1 MGYQGYP
8 SLEEY
13 DRANTLK
20 GQDRAT
26 FGLAVT
32 AVFFIIIVAFFM
44 CYVVSSLN
52 SLYSKVT
59 SSEKV
64 DETPSTTPA
73 AASYTKPKASSD
85 PVMVSAEDN
94 AEESSLATPNRA
106 SLGVRGPMASRDD
119 PRTSALRWVETQVEA
134 AHGAAT
140 AVWREERGRTTPKR
154 RPSYLLP
161 SPLTD

>member
-13 DRANTLK
+13 DRANTLA

-32 AVFFIIIVAFFM
+32 AVFFIIIVAVFM

-59 SSEKV
+59 S
-64 DETPSTTPA
+64 
-73 AASYTKPKASSD
+73 
-85 PVMVSAEDN
+85 
-94 AEESSLATPNRA
+94 
-106 SLGVRGPMASRDD
+106 
-119 PRTSALRWVETQVEA
+119 
-134 AHGAAT
+134 
-140 AVWREERGRTTPKR
+140 
-154 RPSYLLP
+154 
-161 SPLTD
+161 

>member
-13 DRANTLK
+13 DTSSTLTNQAK
-20 GQDRAT
+20 AT

-32 AVFFIIIVAFFM
+32 AVVFIIIVAVFM

-64 DETPSTTPA
+64 DESSSTIPA
-73 AASYTKPKASSD
+73 TASYTKPKASSD
-85 PVMVSAEDN
+85 PVTVSAEDN
-94 AEESSLATPNRA
+94 AEGSSIESSK
-106 SLGVRGPMASRDD
+106 
-119 PRTSALRWVETQVEA
+119 
-134 AHGAAT
+134 
-140 AVWREERGRTTPKR
+140 AVWREERGRTTPKL
-154 RPSYLLP
+154 SDTAT
-161 SPLTD
+161 SDI

>member
-13 DRANTLK
+13 DTSSTLTNQAK
-20 GQDRAT
+20 AT

-44 CYVVSSLN
+44 CYVASSLN

-64 DETPSTTPA
+64 DETPSTIPA
-73 AASYTKPKASSD
+73 VVSYTKPKASSD
-85 PVMVSAEDN
+85 PVTVSAEDN
-94 AEESSLATPNRA
+94 AEGSSSIESSK
-106 SLGVRGPMASRDD
+106 
-119 PRTSALRWVETQVEA
+119 
-134 AHGAAT
+134 
-140 AVWREERGRTTPKR
+140 AVWREERGRTTPKL
-154 RPSYLLP
+154 SDTAT
-161 SPLTD
+161 SGI

>member
-13 DRANTLK
+13 DTSSTLTNQAK
-20 GQDRAT
+20 AT

-32 AVFFIIIVAFFM
+32 AVVFIIIVAVFM

-64 DETPSTTPA
+64 DETPSTIPA
-73 AASYTKPKASSD
+73 VVSYTKPKASSG
-85 PVMVSAEDN
+85 PVTVSAEDN
-94 AEESSLATPNRA
+94 AEGSSTESPK
-106 SLGVRGPMASRDD
+106 
-119 PRTSALRWVETQVEA
+119 
-134 AHGAAT
+134 
-140 AVWREERGRTTPKR
+140 AVWREERGRTTPKL
-154 RPSYLLP
+154 SDTATYGI
-161 SPLTD
+161 